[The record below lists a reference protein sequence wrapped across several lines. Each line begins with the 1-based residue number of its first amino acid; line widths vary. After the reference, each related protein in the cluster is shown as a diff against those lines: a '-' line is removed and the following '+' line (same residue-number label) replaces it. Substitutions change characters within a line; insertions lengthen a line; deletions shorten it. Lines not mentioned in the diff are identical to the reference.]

1 MHFPPSPPIPTV
13 SPLTLLSLQPLLCVS
28 QWILHGAAGGWWLP
42 SLARSLVAESSHF
55 SSESKRN
62 EQYTHSP
69 FLTTTPYMYL
79 WSYICLHISHTHTHT
94 SRKFHIHSWHC
105 CPQKS
110 CFHSNKSLL
119 LQVPY
124 LWAPSHKLCS
134 SQSEQTEQRTDP
146 VINHTSFDLASYHL
160 SVVLHV
166 AITITWPSHDYHITI
181 TWLSH
186 DYHMTVHNYHMT
198 ITWLSHDY
206 HLTIMCMYV

>member
-1 MHFPPSPPIPTV
+1 MSSTHTPLFLPPLPTCTCEV
-13 SPLTLLSLQPLLCVS
+13 TY
-28 QWILHGAAGGWWLP
+28 A
-42 SLARSLVAESSHF
+42 F
-55 SSESKRN
+55 T
-62 EQYTHSP
+62 Y
-69 FLTTTPYMYL
+69 
-79 WSYICLHISHTHTHT
+79 HTHTHT

-146 VINHTSFDLASYHL
+146 VINHTTFDLASYHL

-166 AITITWPSHDYHITI
+166 AITITWPSHDH
-181 TWLSH
+181 
-186 DYHMTVHNYHMT
+186 HMT

-206 HLTIMCMYV
+206 HLTMYVCMYKPCIYSVCVFAQYKCMLTLHVGRQSENGRKRNWLWIHSHKHRIRGK